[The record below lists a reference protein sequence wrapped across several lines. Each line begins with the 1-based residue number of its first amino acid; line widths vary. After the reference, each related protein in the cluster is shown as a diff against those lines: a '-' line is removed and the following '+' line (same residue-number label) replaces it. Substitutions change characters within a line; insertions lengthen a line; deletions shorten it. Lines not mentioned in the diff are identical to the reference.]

1 VTLSFQDA
9 SGKTIRTFNLH
20 LKNKKAK
27 KYSGEELTA
36 MDAISVANYH
46 LSRSTAVEPGM
57 NKFVWDLRYAGA
69 TEIVGQHIVPTDD
82 FRDDLVGPTTLPG
95 DYTVVL
101 NYGGTTTQASFKLQL
116 DPRFNPSADELPSR
130 LALATELSNKI
141 NELDTTINAAQN
153 KMASLPPAQRSAIES
168 AVTAV
173 YEPRYRSSEADI
185 MFPSKLRDH
194 LAFLMNSLDLSYSAP
209 TAAEA
214 DAAKVLEGEADA
226 GIAKI
231 KAAAGM

>member
-1 VTLSFQDA
+1 MLT
-9 SGKTIRTFNLH
+9 GKTIRTFNLH

-36 MDAISVANYH
+36 MDAITVANYH
-46 LSRSTAVEPGM
+46 LSRETAVAPGM

-82 FRDDLVGPTTLPG
+82 FRDDLHGPTTLPG

-101 NYGGTTTQASFKLQL
+101 NYGGTITKAPFKLQL
-116 DPRFNPSADELPSR
+116 DPRFNPGADELPSR
-130 LALATELSNKI
+130 LALATELSNKLDA
-141 NELDTTINAAQN
+141 LDTTVNAAQN
-153 KMASLPPAQRSAIES
+153 KMASLPPAQRSAVES

-185 MFPSKLRDH
+185 MLPSKLRDH
-194 LAFLMNSLDLSYSAP
+194 LALLMNSLDLSYSAP

-214 DAAKVLEGEADA
+214 DAAKELEGQADA
-226 GIAKI
+226 AIAKI
-231 KAAAGM
+231 KAAAGN